1 MLFMKKILPY
11 ILVSLLVSCLTLGVY
26 HFSGLGEKETQVLA
40 PVSKKQDSFPVLTSN
55 EYVQPA
61 FRSGLAD
68 NLPISFSE
76 AAERSCPAVVHIKS
90 YKKASY
96 RQSSDPFFD
105 LFGIKPQH
113 GGGQEMLS
121 TGSGVIISPDGYI
134 VTNNHVIAEGDRLE
148 VTLHDNRSFMATV
161 LGTDPSTD
169 LGLLKVEG
177 EKLPFI
183 EFSNSDNAR
192 IGQWVLAVGNPFN
205 LSSTVT
211 AGIVSA
217 IGRDLEIIKDRA
229 AIESFIQT
237 DAAVNPGN
245 SGGALVNLEGKL
257 VGINTAI
264 ASPTGAYAGYAF
276 AVPANVVRKVVADLK
291 EYGSVQRGFMGI
303 YSVYN
308 LNGNLAKELGVNVTE
323 GVVVK
328 SLSKDGA
335 AKDAGLE
342 EGDIILEAD
351 DIVIKSD
358 AKLKEILARKRP
370 GDHIKIDVLRNGKPK
385 SFDVSLTNQEGT
397 TEILGKGRS
406 ELLKEL
412 GADFGELSQSELR
425 ELARYNIRGGAKV
438 SKLYAGKLRQHTD
451 IKVGFVILKVNGAAV
466 QNEKDL
472 NDILENHRG
481 QQIKIEGYY
490 PGYTRLYAYSID
502 L

>member
-1 MLFMKKILPY
+1 MKTIGSY
-11 ILVSLLVSCLTLGVY
+11 IVVSLLVSCLTLGVY
-26 HFSGLGEKETQVLA
+26 HFSGAGQQEEAVLKPIEKTQ
-40 PVSKKQDSFPVLTSN
+40 DTFPVLTSN
-55 EYVQPA
+55 GVVQPA
-61 FRSGLAD
+61 HRSAMAES
-68 NLPISFSE
+68 LPISFSE

-96 RQSSDPFFD
+96 RQSYDPFFD
-105 LFGIKPQH
+105 LFGIRPQQR
-113 GGGQEMLS
+113 GGQEMLS

-169 LGLLKVEG
+169 LGLLKIDG
-177 EKLPFI
+177 KSLPFI
-183 EFSNSDNAR
+183 EFSNSDETR

-245 SGGALVNLEGKL
+245 SGGALVNLDGHL

-276 AVPANVVRKVVADLK
+276 AVPANIVKKVVTDLK
-291 EYGSVQRGFMGI
+291 EYGAVQRGFMGI

-308 LNGNLAKELGVNVTE
+308 LNGNLAQELGVNVTE
-323 GVVVK
+323 GVVIK
-328 SLSKDGA
+328 SLAKDGA
-335 AKDAGLE
+335 ASAAGLR
-342 EGDIILEAD
+342 EGDIILKAD
-351 DIVIKSD
+351 KIEIKSD
-358 AKLKEILARKRP
+358 AKLKEVLARKRP
-370 GDHIKIDVLRNGKPK
+370 GDEIRMDVLREGKPK
-385 SFDVSLTNQEGT
+385 SFTVSLTNQEGT

-412 GADFGELSQSELR
+412 GADFGELSERELN
-425 ELARYNIRGGAKV
+425 ELARYNIQGGAKV

-451 IKVGFVILKVNGAAV
+451 IRVGFVILKVNGASV
-466 QNEKDL
+466 DNKEDL
-472 NDILENHRG
+472 NAMLESQKG
-481 QQIKIEGYY
+481 KKIEIEGYY
-490 PGYTRLYAYSID
+490 PGHTRLYSYSFE